1 MARLGKRQAE
11 FLAAMAKAG
20 CALVVPN
27 DYSRARVKRGLMEP
41 TGDQPGSEDA
51 FIVITAA
58 GFRALADAIDAG
70 QVRYRPDWAAIRAK
84 KAGAV

>member
-11 FLAAMAKAG
+11 FLATMANVG

-27 DYSRARVKRGLMEP
+27 ELSRALVKRGLMEP

-51 FIVITAA
+51 FIVVNAD
-58 GFRALADAIDAG
+58 GYRALADAIDAG
-70 QVRYRPDWAAIRAK
+70 QIRPRPDWAAIRAK
-84 KAGAV
+84 KAGPA